1 LTVINGVD
9 AENLRALVDQVGS
22 DSEEGHYTFRAVTTW
37 DSGAHST
44 TRIRGFSLE
53 SDEPS
58 SLLGN
63 DRAPNAVEIVLGA
76 LGGCLS
82 VGVAY
87 VAALRAI
94 RIRSLRFE
102 IEGRLDIRGFLGIEG
117 PRPGYEQIRVAV
129 FLDSDAKRADLQAL
143 LDHVVRTSPV
153 TDIIAHGVAVEIVLA
168 E

>member
-1 LTVINGVD
+1 VINGVD
-9 AENLRALVDQVGS
+9 AENLRVAIDQVGS
-22 DSEEGHYTFRAVTTW
+22 NPEEGHYTFRAITTW

-58 SLLGN
+58 GLFGS

-87 VAALRAI
+87 VAALRTI
-94 RIRSLRFE
+94 HIRSLRFE
-102 IEGRLDIRGFLGIEG
+102 IEGRLDIRGFFGISG
-117 PRPGYEQIRVAV
+117 ARPVYEHIRVEV

-143 LDHVVRTSPV
+143 IEQVIRTSPV
-153 TDIIAHGVAVEIVLA
+153 TDIIAHGIAV
-168 E
+168 